1 MNEDRLKLNF
11 NRPAEAWEEAMPIGN
26 GRMGAMIFGRPAVE
40 RIQFNEETLW
50 TGRPHCYDRLG
61 SGDVLERIRELVA
74 SEPLQGS
81 EAETELLTLV
91 RSRFLSDPIRQ
102 KRYQPFG
109 DIELGMTGHHEA
121 SDYSRSLDL
130 RNAIAATRYVVAGV
144 QHHRQWLAS
153 YPANAVIG
161 HLGASRPRAISASIR
176 LTCPHL
182 GARTWVED
190 DRTIVL
196 AGRVA
201 DPTDGTIGLSFE
213 SRLFVRAHGGNVTAT
228 ENALHIVEADEL
240 EMMLVASTSFVRFDD
255 VSADP
260 SARCQAMLAHIAH
273 RPYRELRAEHVTDHR
288 SLFDRVELQLGS
300 DSSTVSSPIPE
311 RLERVRQS
319 VASVEATPRTPAT
332 FDDPALIELY
342 FQFGRYLLIAS
353 SRPGSQPANL
363 QGVWNELIN
372 PPWESKF
379 TTNIN
384 LQMNYW
390 PAEVT
395 GLPECHE
402 PLFDLIDDLR
412 ITGART
418 ARTTYGARG
427 WVLHHNTDLWR
438 GTAPINNVDGVWPGG
453 AAWLCHHLW
462 EHHLFQEDS
471 AFLRDR
477 LYPAL
482 REASLF
488 FLDTLV
494 TDPKTGWL
502 VVSPSHSPEQAPPG
516 RALLTEGPAIDTQ
529 LVRSLFRRTVEASV
543 ILGVDSDLRTQL
555 EADEKRIAPHQVGRH
570 GQLREWL
577 RDWDEPQN
585 NHRHMSPLWA
595 LHPGREITPED
606 PGIFNAAR
614 TLLEHRGDGST
625 GWSMAWRMCLWARVF
640 DGNMALRQLQL
651 QLAKKTCPNL
661 FDKCGPF
668 QVDGNFG
675 ATAGIAEMLLQAR
688 FTKHSSIRIHLL
700 PALPDAWLE
709 GSVRGLRAPGGFELA
724 FTWRS
729 GRIESAELLSK
740 RGRPCQICAGD
751 RTTRLNTSPGMLIR
765 LNAQLER
772 VE

>member
-1 MNEDRLKLNF
+1 MDDERLTLHF
-11 NRPAEAWEEAMPIGN
+11 NHPAEAWEEALPIGN

-50 TGRPHCYDRLG
+50 TGRPHCYDRAD
-61 SGDVLERIRELVA
+61 SGKALSRIRELVA
-74 SEPLQGS
+74 AEPLQGS
-81 EAETELLTLV
+81 EHEAELLTLV
-91 RSRFLSDPIRQ
+91 RSRFLSDPVRQ

-109 DIELGMTGHHEA
+109 DIELIAPGHDAA
-121 SDYSRSLDL
+121 SNYSRSLDL
-130 RNAIAATRYVVAGV
+130 RSAIATTQYVLAGV
-144 QHHRQWLAS
+144 QHRRQWFAS
-153 YPANAVIG
+153 HPANALIG
-161 HLGASRPRAISASIR
+161 HLSASKPGAVSTSIR
-176 LTCPHL
+176 LTCPHRE
-182 GARTWVED
+182 ARMWVD
-190 DRTIVL
+190 DGRTIVL
-196 AGRVA
+196 AGRVE
-201 DPTDGTIGLSFE
+201 DPIDGTMGLSFE
-213 SRLFVRAHGGNVTAT
+213 SRLHVRAHGGRVTAT
-228 ENALHIVEADEL
+228 GSSVDVVDADEL
-240 EMMLVASTSFVRFDD
+240 DLILVASTSFVRFDD

-260 SARCQAMLAHIAH
+260 SARCRATLAPIAH
-273 RPYRELRAEHVTDHR
+273 RPYRELSAEHVADHR
-288 SLFDRVELQLGS
+288 SLFDRVDLRLS
-300 DSSTVSSPIPE
+300 CTDSTGGASIPE
-311 RLERVRQS
+311 RLERLRQS
-319 VASVEATPRTPAT
+319 VASVETAPRTPSAS
-332 FDDPALIELY
+332 DDPGLIELY

-363 QGVWNELIN
+363 QGVWNELMN

-418 ARTTYGARG
+418 ACTTYGARG

-438 GTAPINNVDGVWPGG
+438 GTAPINNIDGVWPGG

-462 EHHLFQEDS
+462 EHHLFHEDPT
-471 AFLRDR
+471 FLRDR

-494 TDPKTGWL
+494 TDRQTGWR

-529 LVRSLFRRTVEASV
+529 LVRNLFRRTVEASLL
-543 ILGVDSDLRTQL
+543 LGIDADLREEL
-555 EADEKRIAPHQVGRH
+555 KAEAAKIAPNQVGRH
-570 GQLREWL
+570 GQLQEWL
-577 RDWDEPQN
+577 RDWDAPQN

-595 LHPGREITPED
+595 LHPGREITPD
-606 PGIFNAAR
+606 DARMFNAAR

-625 GWSMAWRMCLWARVF
+625 GWSMAWRMCLWARAF

-675 ATAGIAEMLLQAR
+675 ATAGIAEMLLQA
-688 FTKHSSIRIHLL
+688 TPVEDGMVALHLL
-700 PALPDAWLE
+700 PALPDAWTE
-709 GSVRGLRAPGGFELA
+709 GSVRGLRTPGGFELA
-724 FTWRS
+724 FTWRF
-729 GRIESAELLSK
+729 GRIASVELLSK
-740 RGRPCQICAGD
+740 RGRSCRIHTGSHTA
-751 RTTRLNTSPGMLIR
+751 LLVSSPGALIR

-772 VE
+772 VA